1 MQKPLMF
8 GEHEVANIISSRML
22 ELSAEQLQ
30 ALEWAVEFTL
40 ETIFDNDGAIPE
52 SESDEILDSEEIF
65 DRIGVLQKLR
75 PQISDF

>member
-1 MQKPLMF
+1 MQKPTMF
-8 GEHEVANIISSRML
+8 GEHEVANIISRRSL

-40 ETIFDNDGAIPE
+40 ETIFDNDGAVPV
-52 SESDEILDSEEIF
+52 SGSDDSEEIF
-65 DRIGVLQKLR
+65 DRIKTLQKLR